1 MADKQKKKWTGKR
14 ISLTVLCVV
23 LALLLAVAIA
33 AAVALS
39 WMFGKLGKVD
49 NTPMS
54 QEQIQQD
61 IIRNTDPVDPNFTG
75 VELDPDQVWQTKPN
89 TTTPAATQPLKSEKE
104 VLNILL
110 IGQDRRP
117 GEGRARSDSMI
128 LCSIDIKQK
137 TVVLTSF
144 QRDTYVRFP
153 DGHADHK
160 LNSAYQWGG
169 MPLLDETLK
178 LNFGVEI
185 DGNIEVD
192 FNRFTQLIDLVG
204 GVDIALTDA
213 EAAWLIRG
221 GNSVVPG
228 MNHLTGEEALNY
240 ARIRKLD
247 NDFGRTNRQRKVITS
262 VLQSCKSASVS
273 TLMDLL
279 NTALPMIAT
288 DMSEKEIMDL
298 AMDLIPILPELKI
311 VASQSIP
318 AKGTYES
325 ARVKGMYVLVADMQ
339 ANMDILNETIYGN

>member
-1 MADKQKKKWTGKR
+1 
-14 ISLTVLCVV
+14 
-23 LALLLAVAIA
+23 
-33 AAVALS
+33 
-39 WMFGKLGKVD
+39 
-49 NTPMS
+49 
-54 QEQIQQD
+54 
-61 IIRNTDPVDPNFTG
+61 
-75 VELDPDQVWQTKPN
+75 
-89 TTTPAATQPLKSEKE
+89 
-104 VLNILL
+104 
-110 IGQDRRP
+110 
-117 GEGRARSDSMI
+117 
-128 LCSIDIKQK
+128 
-137 TVVLTSF
+137 
-144 QRDTYVRFP
+144 
-153 DGHADHK
+153 
-160 LNSAYQWGG
+160 

-221 GNSVVPG
+221 GTSVVPG

-262 VLQSCKSASVS
+262 VLQSCKSSSVS